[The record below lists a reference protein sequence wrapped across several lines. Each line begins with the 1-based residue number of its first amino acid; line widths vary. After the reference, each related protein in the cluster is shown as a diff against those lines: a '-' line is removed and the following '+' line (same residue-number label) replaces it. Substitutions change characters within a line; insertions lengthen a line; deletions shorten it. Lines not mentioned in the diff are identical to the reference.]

1 MSGMNDFIK
10 LQQKLEEFWDLPDG
24 YFYLLRQGYY
34 DPEGAKA
41 VEALLL
47 SIRVEQEMDLPRRFV
62 SLTWW
67 IPTFMEWQ
75 IERVGQK
82 GGDTKALER
91 DIDHLRNALNKVLG
105 VP

>member
-1 MSGMNDFIK
+1 MSGMIDFTK
-10 LQQKLEEFWDLPDG
+10 VQQQLEEFWDLPDG

-34 DPEGAKA
+34 DPKGANA

-47 SIRVEQEMDLPRRFV
+47 SIGIEEEMALPRRFV

-75 IERVGQK
+75 IERVGQQ
-82 GGDTKALER
+82 GGDTEALGR
-91 DIDHLRNALNKVLG
+91 DIVRLRNALDKVLG